1 MAAVVGKVNGVGFGI
16 RDAESGSDNGGGS
29 DLEAQLS
36 TNGPKYVI
44 IIWGNFLCLIY

>member
-1 MAAVVGKVNGVGFGI
+1 MPRATVPIVYA
-16 RDAESGSDNGGGS
+16 RCGSDNGGGS

-36 TNGPKYVI
+36 TYGPKYVI